1 MARRWNEVTLNA
13 IRNDLP
19 APTVHARN
27 LYHTSAAMFDAWA
40 SYDKDAVG
48 VFVSEKHSAR
58 NVDDARNEAI
68 SYAAYRVLEARYL
81 DSVGATTTIPA
92 LDALMGELC
101 YPIDVTETVG
111 DDPAALGNRIAKS
124 IIEAGLADGS
134 NEAEGYAAEYQP
146 VNEPLVVRESGTV
159 MIDPNRWQPLEIV
172 DMVSQNGIQL
182 DTGVQEFIDPHWGF
196 VTGFALP
203 PAPSTGVPIDPG
215 APPNLGDPA
224 TDQQF
229 KDDAVEVVALSSL
242 LDPTGAPMID
252 ISPASIGNNP
262 LGTQDGAGYELNPI
276 TGVPYEP
283 TMVNEADFGRV
294 LAEFWADGP
303 DSETPPGHW
312 NTLANEVSDLLG
324 DELRIGGEGDEVD
337 KLEWDI
343 KLYLALNGAN
353 HDAAVTAW
361 GSKGYYDYVRPI
373 SMIRWMGGLG
383 QSSDPDEPAFDP
395 NGLPLSEGLVEVIS
409 VASSSVGERHAH
421 LADHIGEIAVLSYV
435 GNPVDREN
443 DIGGV
448 DWIRAVDWVPYQ
460 SPTFVTPSFAAYV
473 SGHSAFSR
481 ASAEVLTAFTG
492 SQYFP
497 GGLGEWRI
505 DADWLVFEAGPTA
518 PVTLQWA
525 TYQDASDQAGI
536 SRLYGG
542 IHVRSDDF
550 AGRIVGAQVGLAA
563 WDLALTHYG
572 R

>member
-1 MARRWNEVTLNA
+1 MERGHAQCNSH
-13 IRNDLP
+13 DLP

-229 KDDAVEVVALSSL
+229 KDDAVEVVALSS
-242 LDPTGAPMID
+242 
-252 ISPASIGNNP
+252 PA
-262 LGTQDGAGYELNPI
+262 
-276 TGVPYEP
+276 
-283 TMVNEADFGRV
+283 
-294 LAEFWADGP
+294 GP
-303 DSETPPGHW
+303 DRCTD
-312 NTLANEVSDLLG
+312 NRYFA
-324 DELRIGGEGDEVD
+324 RI
-337 KLEWDI
+337 
-343 KLYLALNGAN
+343 
-353 HDAAVTAW
+353 
-361 GSKGYYDYVRPI
+361 
-373 SMIRWMGGLG
+373 
-383 QSSDPDEPAFDP
+383 
-395 NGLPLSEGLVEVIS
+395 
-409 VASSSVGERHAH
+409 
-421 LADHIGEIAVLSYV
+421 
-435 GNPVDREN
+435 DREQSARN
-443 DIGGV
+443 TGWSGIRPQSDHGG
-448 DWIRAVDWVPYQ
+448 
-460 SPTFVTPSFAAYV
+460 
-473 SGHSAFSR
+473 
-481 ASAEVLTAFTG
+481 
-492 SQYFP
+492 
-497 GGLGEWRI
+497 
-505 DADWLVFEAGPTA
+505 
-518 PVTLQWA
+518 
-525 TYQDASDQAGI
+525 
-536 SRLYGG
+536 
-542 IHVRSDDF
+542 
-550 AGRIVGAQVGLAA
+550 
-563 WDLALTHYG
+563 AL
-572 R
+572 